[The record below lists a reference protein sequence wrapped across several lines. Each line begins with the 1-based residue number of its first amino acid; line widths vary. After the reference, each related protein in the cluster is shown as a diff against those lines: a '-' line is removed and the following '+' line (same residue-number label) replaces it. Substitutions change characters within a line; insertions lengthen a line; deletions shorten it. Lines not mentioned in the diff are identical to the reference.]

1 MQLLVWNNELFQDAI
16 GLSFPFSPRARNV
29 FLISNIF
36 KLGEKKITQ
45 ALGAVVFVF
54 SPLFFSWMAEQ
65 YSSSLFPLTGLQE
78 VPVSFFC
85 GEECE
90 AGRLPAL
97 PHCNWG
103 HPRATW
109 QFYFFFFFGS
119 GLLFQRLQGRQ
130 NSGDREGVRCANGG
144 PRAPRT
150 PRVPQI
156 HMTVLNH
163 EPLQIHRQSFTL
175 GMLLEKKK

>member
-1 MQLLVWNNELFQDAI
+1 MATSQERSQDHCLDSSRNTGLESFGNRGASTSGEKLANAAPGACEAPLRVWVA
-16 GLSFPFSPRARNV
+16 GLPTSLPPRAPRSSPAARLPPAPRPLAGPRPSPRPPPR
-29 FLISNIF
+29 
-36 KLGEKKITQ
+36 
-45 ALGAVVFVF
+45 
-54 SPLFFSWMAEQ
+54 
-65 YSSSLFPLTGLQE
+65 
-78 VPVSFFC
+78 
-85 GEECE
+85 
-90 AGRLPAL
+90 
-97 PHCNWG
+97 
-103 HPRATW
+103 PRAPGPVLT
-109 QFYFFFFFGS
+109 GS
-119 GLLFQRLQGRQ
+119 GLLFQRLQGRR

>member
-16 GLSFPFSPRARNV
+16 GLSFPFSRRARNV

-45 ALGAVVFVF
+45 ALGAVVFFFF
-54 SPLFFSWMAEQ
+54 SPLFFSWMAERH
-65 YSSSLFPLTGLQE
+65 SSSLFPLTGLQE

-109 QFYFFFFFGS
+109 QFYFFFSAPVSSFRGCRVD
-119 GLLFQRLQGRQ
+119 GTQATAKAWGARMAGRALPEHHAFPKSTWQ
-130 NSGDREGVRCANGG
+130 
-144 PRAPRT
+144 
-150 PRVPQI
+150 
-156 HMTVLNH
+156 
-163 EPLQIHRQSFTL
+163 F
-175 GMLLEKKK
+175 